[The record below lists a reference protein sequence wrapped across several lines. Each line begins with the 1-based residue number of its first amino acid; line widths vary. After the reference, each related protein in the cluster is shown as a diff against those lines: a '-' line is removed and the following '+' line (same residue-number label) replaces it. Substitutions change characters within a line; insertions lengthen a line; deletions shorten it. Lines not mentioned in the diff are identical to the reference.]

1 MKNKLVLITY
11 SYPYGTGETYI
22 EAEIKLLSQA
32 FDEIDIIVSNSE
44 GKARTLP
51 ANCRVLNFGVT
62 NSPGENFRLLFW
74 LLADCFF
81 IIRRVREELNVVKN
95 QYRKKITPVIFRQLL
110 HDIAKGYQF
119 YRFLRK
125 HTDGTESLY
134 YSYWFDN
141 KALGLAMLRDKGK
154 DIAAVS
160 RIHRWDLY
168 FETHRNQYISFQ
180 QYKCEQLSGLFFIAN
195 QGREYFRKL
204 VSPRT
209 DNLYVYRLGTR
220 YPREGQ
226 GIAGKRY
233 TLVSCSRL
241 VPMKRVNLIIE
252 ALSRLKEVALDW
264 YHLGDGE
271 LEAAL
276 KEEAAR
282 LLDASPHIGYHF
294 LGQVTN
300 DQVHDFYAG
309 HRVDLFLNVSDSE
322 GLPVSLMEAIS
333 YGIPVMATDV
343 GGTAEVCNSH
353 TGILLEENLT
363 ADILAREISLYFQRP
378 SSEREELRKSSFNY
392 WQENF
397 YAEENYRKFIK
408 TIKSF

>member
-22 EAEIKLLSQA
+22 EAEIGLLSRA
-32 FDEIDIIVSNSE
+32 FDEIVIIVSNSE
-44 GKARTLP
+44 GKARALP
-51 ANCRVLNFGVT
+51 ANCKVLHFGVT
-62 NSPGENFRLLFW
+62 NSPGENLRLLCR
-74 LLADCFF
+74 LAADSCF
-81 IIRRVREELNVVKN
+81 IIRKIREESGALKN
-95 QYRKKITPVIFRQLL
+95 QYHKKITPVIFRQLL

-125 HTDGTESLY
+125 HTDGSGSLY

-141 KALGLAMLRDKGK
+141 KALGLAMLREKGK
-154 DIAAVS
+154 NIAAVS

-168 FETHRNQYISFQ
+168 FETHRNRYISFQ
-180 QYKCEQLSGLFFIAN
+180 RYKCEHLSGLFFIAA

-204 VSPRT
+204 VAPRT
-209 DNLYVYRLGTR
+209 DNLYVSRLGTR
-220 YPREGQ
+220 YPLEGKAM
-226 GIAGKRY
+226 AGDRY

-241 VPMKRVNLIIE
+241 VPMKRVSLIIE
-252 ALSRLKEVALDW
+252 ALSRLKGLKLDW

-282 LLDASPHIGYHF
+282 LLDASPDIGYHF
-294 LGQVTN
+294 YGQVSN
-300 DQVHDFYAG
+300 DRVHDFYAG

-353 TGILLEENLT
+353 TGVLLEKNLT
-363 ADILAREISLYFQRP
+363 ADSLAREIDLYFQRS
-378 SSEREELRKSSFNY
+378 SSEREKLRLSSFEY